1 MGRAADRSRRPEW
14 AGLRRALP
22 HGLRWRLTAWV
33 AAGLVATLAITFGA
47 VYQGTGSQLRHQ
59 LEGRLVTSSRA
70 FAADASAGRGSD
82 ATALIARA
90 RAYVN
95 AQPFA
100 STSRLLYLS
109 VPGGRAVTNE
119 PELLGLGV
127 PDAGESTAGQV
138 SEDSLARALIRAP
151 RGYSTINVPDVGPLR
166 LLVVPVRHGARVVAS
181 VGSGEPLSSVAQAQ
195 EGVARTFLVAGGVAL
210 VVVLLASYA
219 AGERVSR
226 PLRRMARVA
235 ARVDGGDLAPRMH
248 AAGARDEVRVLA
260 DAFDHML
267 DRLADAFARQRS
279 FVSDASHELRTP
291 LTVIRGQ
298 LEVLA
303 RQEHPDAQ
311 EVRRVQRL
319 VSAEVSRMSRLV
331 DELLA
336 LAHSAELALRVQP
349 LDVHRY
355 LSELWEG
362 VAHTATRSF
371 ESDLPVRGQLRADP
385 DRLAQALR
393 NLAAN
398 AVAHTYEPSGRVRL
412 SARVLAS
419 GRLSLTVEDD
429 GPGIPADQRERVF
442 DRFHRT
448 DAARTR
454 SAGGTGLGLAIVRD
468 AVEAHGGQTWASR
481 APTSAAPAWSSS
493 CRTSWRRSPRHRPR
507 APRSTRA
514 LTWVSRPRASSVP
527 PVEPRPASPSVGGTG
542 GRRTGLGHHAG
553 RPVLHNDDA
562 RQNLRANRGGRTEG
576 VRRDRR
582 SGARRARAR
591 GERRRHRRR
600 RPRPPAVPRPAGSV

>member
-1 MGRAADRSRRPEW
+1 M
-14 AGLRRALP
+14 
-22 HGLRWRLTAWV
+22 
-33 AAGLVATLAITFGA
+33 AAGLLATLAITFLA
-47 VYQGTGSQLRHQ
+47 VYRGTGSQLRHQ
-59 LEGRLVTSSRA
+59 LDGRLVSSSRA
-70 FAADASAGRGSD
+70 FAQTASGERRSD
-82 ATALIARA
+82 AAALLARA
-90 RAYVN
+90 QGYVD

-100 STSRLLYLS
+100 STSRLLYLF

-119 PELLGLGV
+119 PELLGLGL
-127 PDAGESTAGQV
+127 PDGGESTAGQTT
-138 SEDSLARALIRAP
+138 ENSLARALLQAP
-151 RGYSTINVPDVGPLR
+151 RGYSTVNVPDVGPLR
-166 LLVVPVRHGARVVAS
+166 LLVAPVRRGTRVVAT
-181 VGSGEPLSSVAQAQ
+181 VGSGEPLSGVAQAQ
-195 EGVARTFLVAGGVAL
+195 QGVARTFLVAGGVAL

-219 AGERVSR
+219 AGARVSR

-248 AAGARDEVRVLA
+248 AVGVRDEVRVLA

-303 RQEHPDAQ
+303 RQERPEAH

-336 LAHSAELALRVQP
+336 LAHSAELPLRVQP

-362 VAHTATRSF
+362 VAHTANRSF

-398 AVAHTYEPSGRVRL
+398 AIAHTGEPSGRVRL
-412 SARVLAS
+412 SARELAP
-419 GRLSLTVEDD
+419 GRLRLIVEDD
-429 GPGIPADQRERVF
+429 GPGIPPDQRERVF

-468 AVEAHGGQTWASR
+468 AVKAHGGQTWVEQGVDLGGARVVVELSDFLAWGPSAPPSGASLETD
-481 APTSAAPAWSSS
+481 AGLGEPA
-493 CRTSWRRSPRHRPR
+493 
-507 APRSTRA
+507 APRSA
-514 LTWVSRPRASSVP
+514 
-527 PVEPRPASPSVGGTG
+527 
-542 GRRTGLGHHAG
+542 
-553 RPVLHNDDA
+553 
-562 RQNLRANRGGRTEG
+562 
-576 VRRDRR
+576 
-582 SGARRARAR
+582 
-591 GERRRHRRR
+591 
-600 RPRPPAVPRPAGSV
+600 